1 MLQTGLAIL
10 QKSLG
15 INVRRRFASLVALAE
30 PGRKFSVK
38 MLCIIVY
45 LPCWFR
51 LYHPASQWLF
61 AMTQK

>member
-10 QKSLG
+10 QKSLE

-51 LYHPASQWLF
+51 LYHPA
-61 AMTQK
+61 